1 MRTKSA
7 FIVTHILLITMPD
20 KSTVRV
26 AVTQHEPE
34 WLDLQKSVEKTCKII
49 EEAAAGGAELVTFAE
64 AFIPGYPA
72 WIWTRPLDPMLS
84 TQYIQNS
91 LAVDSDEMRKIQDCA
106 ARNKIV
112 ISLGFSENDNNSVY
126 IAQALIDSDGAMLMN
141 RRKLKAT
148 HMERTIFGDA
158 SGDSLL
164 NVSKTSI
171 GRKVGTLACWEH
183 AQPLLKFNT
192 ISQKEEIHCAA
203 WPPIVPH
210 QGGPDL
216 WSLSKEGCQ
225 SLSQVYAIE
234 SQTFV
239 LHATTVITEKGIETM
254 STEAGLLMNSPGG
267 GASAIFGPDG
277 RLLTA
282 PLDSATEGLIF
293 ADLDFTA
300 AIFAK
305 SFLDICGHYSRP
317 DLLWL
322 GRDTKKK
329 LPRVDSGN

>member
-1 MRTKSA
+1 
-7 FIVTHILLITMPD
+7 MPD

-112 ISLGFSENDNNSVY
+112 VSLGFSENDNNSVY

>member
-1 MRTKSA
+1 M
-7 FIVTHILLITMPD
+7 LLG
-20 KSTVRV
+20 R
-26 AVTQHEPE
+26 Q
-34 WLDLQKSVEKTCKII
+34 L
-49 EEAAAGGAELVTFAE
+49 
-64 AFIPGYPA
+64 Y
-72 WIWTRPLDPMLS
+72 
-84 TQYIQNS
+84 
-91 LAVDSDEMRKIQDCA
+91 
-106 ARNKIV
+106 
-112 ISLGFSENDNNSVY
+112 
-126 IAQALIDSDGAMLMN
+126 LIREVL
-141 RRKLKAT
+141 
-148 HMERTIFGDA
+148 IFGLCPKKV
-158 SGDSLL
+158 SLK
-164 NVSKTSI
+164 SSDI
-171 GRKVGTLACWEH
+171 ACQW
-183 AQPLLKFNT
+183 PLTEF
-192 ISQKEEIHCAA
+192 I
-203 WPPIVPH
+203 
-210 QGGPDL
+210 
-216 WSLSKEGCQ
+216 GCQ

-239 LHATTVITEKGIETM
+239 LHATTVIKEKGIKTM